1 MYKTKQDSPMLDLRV
16 KVIENPKKK
25 TILQEYQRFCIVL
38 DEQRQKYGYTE
49 KAILET
55 IRICMQEDVLRE
67 YLSQRK
73 QEVFEMIKP
82 YVTQEQVDEEIRI
95 AEIEEG
101 FQEGIQ
107 KGI

>member
-55 IRICMQEDVLRE
+55 IARRCIKRI
-67 YLSQRK
+67 
-73 QEVFEMIKP
+73 FEPKETGG
-82 YVTQEQVDEEIRI
+82 V
-95 AEIEEG
+95 
-101 FQEGIQ
+101 
-107 KGI
+107 

>member
-1 MYKTKQDSPMLDLRV
+1 
-16 KVIENPKKK
+16 
-25 TILQEYQRFCIVL
+25 
-38 DEQRQKYGYTE
+38 
-49 KAILET
+49 
-55 IRICMQEDVLRE
+55 
-67 YLSQRK
+67 
-73 QEVFEMIKP
+73 MIKP